1 MAAKEMEGKI
11 HRKQIQRW
19 RKKGVDGGGGGRR
32 KEQWGGHLKEVL
44 LFVSWLLG
52 PLISSPPY
60 MRLSIHHAHP
70 CFDSP
75 AQTIVVTRQD
85 AALTDGSGGSGGIP
99 VGPHPPPPTSTP
111 SVSEDLD
118 RLPALYSA

>member
-19 RKKGVDGGGGGRR
+19 RKKGVDGGGGGGE
-32 KEQWGGHLKEVL
+32 KGAVGGHLKEVL

-85 AALTDGSGGSGGIP
+85 AALTDGSGGAAGSP
-99 VGPHPPPPTSTP
+99 SDRTPPHPTP